1 MSIAEDD
8 RALEPQPRR
17 AIEHDVPERGDASPP
32 ITWPPGKSPVY
43 PDVALWVDRW
53 LCPHME
59 REITRTVE
67 WCPMWWD
74 HPEARERLE
83 ALWEAWEL
91 GRIGGGAWKSTWWVA
106 HADRHLVRLCHPDT
120 GPFGHCHSKH
130 RRDTKAWRSEAIPT
144 ERAFRLPP
152 PASDVAAN
160 PPLKEERRDG

>member
-1 MSIAEDD
+1 
-8 RALEPQPRR
+8 
-17 AIEHDVPERGDASPP
+17 
-32 ITWPPGKSPVY
+32 
-43 PDVALWVDRW
+43 
-53 LCPHME
+53 ME